1 MIRIKGLKARREA
14 DQEGHRHM
22 TEWIDM
28 SKLKTV
34 QPHEAYQTAKDAL
47 EDVRYTDN
55 GLPEDEVQRARRLA
69 EEALRD
75 ARGKL
80 NGLLIA
86 QGAERLDTAD
96 TKRWMDILA
105 SVILEIEPL

>member
-1 MIRIKGLKARREA
+1 
-14 DQEGHRHM
+14 M
-22 TEWIDM
+22 TEWKYDT

-47 EDVRYTDN
+47 EDVRYMDN
-55 GLPEDEVQRARRLA
+55 GLPEDECERARRLA

-105 SVILEIEPL
+105 SIILEIERR

>member
-1 MIRIKGLKARREA
+1 MKAPKADPTAPPKFKPVPALNDAVALAKLADTLEFSRRMEA
-14 DQEGHRHM
+14 
-22 TEWIDM
+22 
-28 SKLKTV
+28 
-34 QPHEAYQTAKDAL
+34 
-47 EDVRYTDN
+47 RYMDN

-75 ARGKL
+75 ARGAL

-86 QGAERLDTAD
+86 QGGQRLDTAE